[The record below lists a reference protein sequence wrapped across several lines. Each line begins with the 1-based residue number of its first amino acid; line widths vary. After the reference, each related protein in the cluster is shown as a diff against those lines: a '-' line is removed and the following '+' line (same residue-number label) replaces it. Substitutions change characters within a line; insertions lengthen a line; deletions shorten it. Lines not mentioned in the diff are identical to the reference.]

1 MIVVKKVATDS
12 EPLGNVGNLMTTAPP
27 HSAPFNRSA
36 PANWDA
42 SQPERWA
49 VRRTETREIIAR
61 TRTADKQSKKQLRE
75 QVVLS
80 HLDLADTIARRY
92 SGHGPEADD
101 IRQVAYVGLVKA
113 SQRFDP
119 DKGEDFVSF
128 AVPTISG
135 EIKRH
140 LRDHG
145 WVIRPPRPVQELRS
159 QLNGLIG
166 SLAQEL
172 GHSPTNMELAHCLDR
187 DLADVREAMVAHESM
202 RPASLDVPVADDE
215 ALTLADTIGRADS
228 ALERAEVVANL
239 SPALRRLSILER
251 NIVYLRFFEEL
262 TQQEIASRIGVTQMQ
277 VSRLLKKI
285 LTTLHSA
292 LIDEPPRSVVTVR
305 EGRRN
310 RQSGALS
317 LPA

>member
-1 MIVVKKVATDS
+1 
-12 EPLGNVGNLMTTAPP
+12 MTTAPP
-27 HSAPFNRSA
+27 RTA

-49 VRRTETREIIAR
+49 VRQTETRDLIAR
-61 TRTADKQSKKQLRE
+61 TRTADQQSRKQLRE

-92 SGHGPEADD
+92 SGHGPESDD
-101 IRQVAYVGLVKA
+101 IRQVAYVGLIKA

-119 DKGEDFVSF
+119 DKGDDFVSF

-159 QLNGLIG
+159 QLNSLIG

-172 GHSPTNMELAHCLDR
+172 GHAPTSAELANCLDR
-187 DLADVREAMVAHESM
+187 DLAEVKEAMVAHESM
-202 RPASLDVPVADDE
+202 RPASLDVTVADDDS
-215 ALTLADTIGRADS
+215 LTLADTIGRVDR
-228 ALERAEVVANL
+228 ALDRAEAVANL
-239 SPALRRLSILER
+239 SPALRRLSARER
-251 NIVYLRFFEEL
+251 DIVYLRFFEEL
-262 TQQEIASRIGVTQMQ
+262 TQQEIAARLGVTQMQ

-285 LTTLHSA
+285 LTTLRSA
-292 LIDEPPRSVVTVR
+292 LIDDPSRSVTVR
-305 EGRRN
+305 EGRRS
-310 RQSGALS
+310 RLSVAQSQ
-317 LPA
+317 PA

>member
-1 MIVVKKVATDS
+1 M
-12 EPLGNVGNLMTTAPP
+12 MTTATTATTAQSPTA
-27 HSAPFNRSA
+27 SG
-36 PANWDA
+36 NWDA

-49 VRRTETREIIAR
+49 VRRTETRELIAR
-61 TRTADKQSKKQLRE
+61 TQTADKQSRKRLRE
-75 QVVLS
+75 QVVLI

-101 IRQVAYVGLVKA
+101 IRQVAYVGLIKA

-119 DKGEDFVSF
+119 DKGDDFVSF

-159 QLNGLIG
+159 QLNALIG

-172 GHSPTNMELAHCLDR
+172 GHSPTSAELACRLDR
-187 DLADVREAMVAHESM
+187 DLADVKEAMIAHESM
-202 RPASLDVPVADDE
+202 HPASLDVSVAEDDT
-215 ALTLADTIGRADS
+215 LTLADTIGRVDS
-228 ALERAEVVANL
+228 ALDRAEAVANL
-239 SPALRRLSILER
+239 SPALRRLSTRER

-262 TQQEIASRIGVTQMQ
+262 TQQEIATRLGVTQMQ

-292 LIDEPPRSVVTVR
+292 LIDDDPSRSVVTIP
-305 EGRRN
+305 EGRRS
-310 RQSGALS
+310 RQSDALS
-317 LPA
+317 QPA